1 MWVNRKTKGK
11 QLRTQRDSDQGCWHL
26 YILRCSDGSYYTGI
40 TTDLLNRLKMHNSG
54 KGAKYTRQRRP
65 VQLVYYEDCSS
76 ETLARRREHEVKSW
90 RREKK
95 EHLISGFPSER
106 LADVLRISA
115 Q

>member
-1 MWVNRKTKGK
+1 MKDES
-11 QLRTQRDSDQGCWHL
+11 DSVDGCWRL

-40 TTDLLNRLKMHNSG
+40 TTDIPNRLKMHNSG

-65 VQLVYYEDCSS
+65 VQLVYYEDCGS
-76 ETLARRREHEVKSW
+76 ETRARRRERELKGW

-95 EHLISGFPSER
+95 ERLISGFPSER
-106 LADVLRISA
+106 LADVLRISG